1 MTKKK
6 TETDAKKAAP
16 VKKTAAKKTAAK
28 KAPAKKAPAKRK
40 KKESDDT
47 EFICNKMEES
57 RKKGKS
63 FGASFLEA
71 IFGWCEK
78 EESKYF

>member
-6 TETDAKKAAP
+6 TETAAKKADP
-16 VKKTAAKKTAAK
+16 AK
-28 KAPAKKAPAKRK
+28 KAPAKKVPAKKVPAKRK
-40 KKESDDT
+40 KKESEDT
-47 EFICNKMEES
+47 KFICNKIEEG

-78 EESKYF
+78 EESK